1 MNHPSNFL
9 TTRWSLIARAASP
22 QTPEARVALEDLCR
36 SYWWPLYAYL
46 RRRGIDGERAA
57 DLVQG
62 LFAELIE
69 DGRFAQ
75 VDGERGRFR
84 GWILAALRFHV
95 GHADER
101 ERAVRRGGIARH
113 VPLDPDAADRR
124 WRVASAS
131 DLDPERTFERAWAL
145 AVLDSALERLE
156 RRMEREGKSALF
168 SALKP
173 FLTADPD
180 AASLRKIAESLGST
194 EGAVKV
200 AAHRARA
207 AWRDEIRAEIAS
219 TLDDIRDLDDEVR
232 ALFAALAS

>member
-1 MNHPSNFL
+1 VNRPSNFL
-9 TTRWSLIARAASP
+9 TTRWSLVARAASP
-22 QTPEARVALEDLCR
+22 HAPEARVALEDLCR
-36 SYWWPLYAYL
+36 LYWWPLYAYL

-69 DGRFAQ
+69 DGRFAR
-75 VDGERGRFR
+75 VEGDRGRFR
-84 GWILAALRFHV
+84 GWMLAALKYHV

-101 ERAVRRGGIARH
+101 ERAAKRGGAVRH
-113 VPLDPDAADRR
+113 VPLDPVEADKR
-124 WRVASAS
+124 WRLASAS

-180 AASLRKIAESLGST
+180 AASLRSIADALGST

-219 TLDDIRDLDDEVR
+219 TLDDVRDLDDEVR